1 MTHIQKAGD
10 KMAIFLSS
18 LCVIHCLITPIL
30 IIALPSL
37 GSMFASNHEIFH
49 KVLLFFVLP
58 VGLVA
63 LYAGYR
69 HHQSAKVFAVGVV
82 GLSLLTFAAFFVHER
97 WGELA
102 ETVLTVFASIIIVIA
117 HLMNFRLRQRADSGE
132 KIPC

>member
-1 MTHIQKAGD
+1 MTHIQKVGD

-18 LCVIHCLITPIL
+18 LCVIHCLVTPIV

-37 GSMFASNHEIFH
+37 GSLFADNHEVFH

-69 HHQSAKVFAVGVV
+69 HHHSAKVFSVGLL
-82 GLSLLTFAAFFVHER
+82 GLSLLTIAAFFVHER
-97 WGELA
+97 WGEVA
-102 ETVLTVFASIIIVIA
+102 ETVLTVLASVIIVIA
-117 HLMNFRLRQRADSGE
+117 HLMNFRLRQRADSDE